1 MISSSLSSR
10 RKFKNALF
18 ARLCLLSAILATVIL
33 IALIWGILQQGLGR
47 LNADFFSNFGSR
59 MPSRAGIK
67 AALMGTIWVVALTG
81 AIAIPVGLAAAIYL
95 EEFAKKRSRLA
106 SFIEVNIANLAS
118 VPSIIFGLLGLA
130 VFVRWFALDR
140 SIISGALTMSLLILP
155 TVVLVSREALR
166 AVPSTYRDAS
176 FAVGATKW
184 QTVRRVVLPAGSSGI
199 MTGIILALSRAI
211 GETAPLITIGA
222 VSYISFVPS
231 RLGDK
236 FTVLPLQVF
245 EWSSRPQVGFH
256 EAAAAAILVLIGVL
270 LILNSIAITIRLK
283 ASKHVG
289 GRAG

>member
-67 AALMGTIWVVALTG
+67 AALLGTVWVVALTG
-81 AIAIPVGLAAAIYL
+81 VIAIPVGLAAAIYL
-95 EEFAKKRSRLA
+95 EEFAKKRNRLA

>member
-81 AIAIPVGLAAAIYL
+81 VIAIPVGLAAAIYL
-95 EEFAKKRSRLA
+95 EEFAKKRNRLA